1 MEYLIIIII
10 SIITILVL
18 KIGFNVRIRDIE
30 KIKKIGTDKKLND
43 VANKFPG
50 NKEICEKILEK
61 LGNKNV
67 EIEENDEY
75 KTSLF
80 LVMSNK
86 IVIAKIKDSF
96 TRIQTIAHECLHS
109 IQSRRILLFNFIFS
123 NLFLLSFI
131 VFLVLIF
138 FRIGEPMVY
147 IQVYTFLSLIYLC
160 IRGYIETE
168 AMGKAKYLA
177 KEYMQEYSIKNA
189 NITTE
194 EVEVLA
200 DNFENLNKIGI
211 PLTNFWLATIT
222 IFKIIILALL
232 AIVTVSI

>member
-67 EIEENDEY
+67 EIEENVEY

-109 IQSRRILLFNFIFS
+109 IQSRRTLLFNFIFS

-194 EVEVLA
+194 EVEVLV

>member
-67 EIEENDEY
+67 DIEENDEY

-109 IQSRRILLFNFIFS
+109 IQSRRTLLFNFIFS

>member
-43 VANKFPG
+43 VSNKIPG

-109 IQSRRILLFNFIFS
+109 IQSRRTLLFNFIFS

-194 EVEVLA
+194 EVEVLV

>member
-1 MEYLIIIII
+1 
-10 SIITILVL
+10 
-18 KIGFNVRIRDIE
+18 
-30 KIKKIGTDKKLND
+30 
-43 VANKFPG
+43 
-50 NKEICEKILEK
+50 
-61 LGNKNV
+61 
-67 EIEENDEY
+67 
-75 KTSLF
+75 
-80 LVMSNK
+80 
-86 IVIAKIKDSF
+86 
-96 TRIQTIAHECLHS
+96 
-109 IQSRRILLFNFIFS
+109 
-123 NLFLLSFI
+123 
-131 VFLVLIF
+131 
-138 FRIGEPMVY
+138 MVY

-194 EVEVLA
+194 EVEVLV

>member
-30 KIKKIGTDKKLND
+30 IIKKIGTDKKLND

-109 IQSRRILLFNFIFS
+109 IQSRRTLLFNFIFS

>member
-18 KIGFNVRIRDIE
+18 KIGFNVRIKDIE
-30 KIKKIGTDKKLND
+30 IIKKIGTDKKLND

>member
-50 NKEICEKILEK
+50 NKEICEKILEM

-109 IQSRRILLFNFIFS
+109 IQSRRTLLFNFIFS

-194 EVEVLA
+194 EVEVLV

-222 IFKIIILALL
+222 ICKIIILALL

>member
-18 KIGFNVRIRDIE
+18 KIGFNVRIRDIV

-109 IQSRRILLFNFIFS
+109 IQSRRTLLFNFIFS

-194 EVEVLA
+194 EVEVLV

>member
-50 NKEICEKILEK
+50 NKEICEKILEM

-109 IQSRRILLFNFIFS
+109 IQSRRTLLFNFIFS

-194 EVEVLA
+194 EVEVLV

>member
-109 IQSRRILLFNFIFS
+109 IQSRRTLLFNFIFS

-160 IRGYIETE
+160 IRGYIDRSY
-168 AMGKAKYLA
+168 GKSKIFSKRIYAGIFYKKCKYNDGRGG
-177 KEYMQEYSIKNA
+177 S
-189 NITTE
+189 
-194 EVEVLA
+194 V
-200 DNFENLNKIGI
+200 GG
-211 PLTNFWLATIT
+211 
-222 IFKIIILALL
+222 
-232 AIVTVSI
+232 

>member
-109 IQSRRILLFNFIFS
+109 IQSRRTLLFNFIFS

-194 EVEVLA
+194 EVEVLV

>member
-109 IQSRRILLFNFIFS
+109 IQSRRTLLFNFIFS

-194 EVEVLA
+194 EVEVLV
-200 DNFENLNKIGI
+200 DNLNKIGI